1 MIYWKEGF
9 IIWAKCTGT
18 MICVPIQNSNYT
30 FRGISMNTVHS
41 KKNKIS
47 TRSIV
52 FIGLFAALC
61 YVALYFKIPIPSPVG
76 KPFLHMGNMFVIL
89 AALLFNGVVGGASGS
104 IGMGLFD
111 IMNGYGSSAPKTFI
125 LKFGIGIITGRVAS
139 KGRKSE
145 AKSPVKWIFIA
156 SVVFTLIGIL
166 LLIVS
171 TINGNEIAVVGIK
184 KKLVIN
190 PVLYIFSLILGIS
203 LGAAA
208 ISAKKYSVDIQYAIM
223 GAVSGI
229 VFNLVGEF
237 LFGVFN
243 LLVAGSGFYPAVL
256 TSAVSLPATL
266 INGTFSIVVAVI
278 LYVPLSRVVTRSNI
292 KIEA

>member
-1 MIYWKEGF
+1 
-9 IIWAKCTGT
+9 
-18 MICVPIQNSNYT
+18 
-30 FRGISMNTVHS
+30 MNTVHS
-41 KKNKIS
+41 NEKKIS

-111 IMNGYGSSAPKTFI
+111 IMNGYGASAPKTFI
-125 LKFGIGIITGRVAS
+125 LKFGIGIFTGKVAS
-139 KGRKSE
+139 KGKNPSS
-145 AKSPVKWIFIA
+145 KSPVKWIFTA
-156 SVVFTLIGIL
+156 SIVFIVIGIF
-166 LLIVS
+166 LLITSIV
-171 TINGNEIAVVGIK
+171 NGNQIAIAGIE

-190 PVLYIFSLILGIS
+190 PVLYIFSLILGIA

-208 ISAKKYSVDIQYAIM
+208 ILAKRYSIDIQYAII

-237 LFGVFN
+237 VFGVFN
-243 LLVAGSGFYPAVL
+243 LLIAGSSFYPAVL

-266 INGTFSIVVAVI
+266 INGTFSIVVAIV
-278 LYVPLSRVVTRSNI
+278 LYVPLSKVVARSNI